1 MERDREGEGEEE
13 GPEGE
18 EDDLGVIREEDD
30 EQQYENSKRIK
41 KMQKAA
47 LVGDV
52 SMNQGSPT
60 KGQSPV
66 A

>member
-41 KMQKAA
+41 KMQK
-47 LVGDV
+47 
-52 SMNQGSPT
+52 
-60 KGQSPV
+60 
-66 A
+66 